1 MSEIGEIIIDMDNN
15 NNMENS
21 DAPAEEPPILH
32 TKKFRISSGNII
44 GKGVIQ
50 DFFTCA
56 GALPSMGS
64 SILHR
69 TSSLADAIS
78 MLIVELER
86 QFMHMHPCIQRIFL
100 EFSNIEH
107 SSLKRAATIFL
118 AHEFRFIIKEAKEI
132 FAHCRVDAG
141 RPPIEAIH
149 FDQEEIMCFQSLDYV
164 AFNENLRKKV
174 PTNVLVDRISELNN
188 DFAIR
193 NNELGYSLEYRL
205 TKFCQKNAYN
215 DELVVPYEGPKEE
228 PIPPKID
235 LGDFCPIK
243 FRPFDYFCLPQ
254 RKLPAERREYEM
266 SFRDL
271 SYYYGNT

>member
-1 MSEIGEIIIDMDNN
+1 MSETGEVIIDKDNSN
-15 NNMENS
+15 NGGNF
-21 DAPAEEPPILH
+21 DAFDNLLEEPTILH
-32 TKKFRISSGNII
+32 TKKFRIGSGNII

-56 GALPSMGS
+56 GALPTMGG
-64 SILHR
+64 SIL
-69 TSSLADAIS
+69 SLVDAIS
-78 MLIVELER
+78 LLVVELER
-86 QFMHMHPCIQRIFL
+86 QFIHMHPCIQRIFL

-107 SSLKRAATIFL
+107 SSVKRAATIFL

-132 FAHCRVDAG
+132 FAHYRVDAC
-141 RPPIEAIH
+141 RPPIEAIL
-149 FDQEEIMCFQSLDYV
+149 FDQEEIMRFQSLDYV
-164 AFNENLRKKV
+164 AFNENLRKRV
-174 PTNVLVDRISELNN
+174 PTNVLVDRISELN
-188 DFAIR
+188 DDLAIR

-215 DELVVPYEGPKEE
+215 DELVVQYEGPKEE
-228 PIPPKID
+228 PIPPKVD

-243 FRPFDYFCLPQ
+243 FSPFDYFCLPQ
-254 RKLPAERREYEM
+254 RKLAAERREYEM